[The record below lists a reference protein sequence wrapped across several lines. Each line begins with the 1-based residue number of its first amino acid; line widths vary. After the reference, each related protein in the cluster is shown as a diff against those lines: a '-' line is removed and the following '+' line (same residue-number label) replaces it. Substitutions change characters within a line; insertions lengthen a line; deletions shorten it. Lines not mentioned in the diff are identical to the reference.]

1 MKFYEDVIEYLPIPN
16 IKKLRN
22 DASLI
27 NKRRMKLLEKKIK
40 PKAETENLIKHPVEE
55 ELRELIKNTPIDQ
68 ENNSLKWYRLLQRMQ
83 LKSLCN

>member
-1 MKFYEDVIEYLPIPN
+1 MRSVIVYLPIPN
-16 IKKLRN
+16 IKHLRK
-22 DASLI
+22 DANLI

-68 ENNSLKWYRLLQRMQ
+68 KIIL
-83 LKSLCN
+83 